1 MVNNYQPDV
10 PPSAT
15 IFFCVKG
22 KKKRKYLHPSPYIDL
37 KNEGHLLQKAQHRRI
52 TFATVQNQNLRMDS
66 INKRQRQRNLKKAS
80 T

>member
-1 MVNNYQPDV
+1 MSLHQQPYF
-10 PPSAT
+10 SALK
-15 IFFCVKG
+15 V
-22 KKKRKYLHPSPYIDL
+22 KKKNKKCLHPSPYIDL

>member
-1 MVNNYQPDV
+1 MSLHQQPYF
-10 PPSAT
+10 SALK
-15 IFFCVKG
+15 V